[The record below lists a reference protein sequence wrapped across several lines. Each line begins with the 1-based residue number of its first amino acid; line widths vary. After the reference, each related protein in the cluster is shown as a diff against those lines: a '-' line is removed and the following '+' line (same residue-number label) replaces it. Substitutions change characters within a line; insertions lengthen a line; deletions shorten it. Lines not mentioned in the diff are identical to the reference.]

1 MKYRVYLST
10 KVSPAKLEKGPG
22 IIVIEPDDYTATQ
35 VKAIKAKGYKVLGYL
50 SVGTV
55 EKERTWWKKY
65 KKYSLKKLED
75 WPDENYAD
83 LTKKV
88 WADFLVARAK
98 TLKKKGFDGWWCDNI
113 DVCEYYPTEKMYT
126 SCVSILK
133 RIKAI
138 GGYVMINGGSRFLK
152 KCESGSIDPKGF
164 IDGYTQEEVFSRI
177 TSYRGKGKFNRQYK
191 EEAEYYKEI
200 IKIANERKIQT
211 FLLEYTRDEAV
222 KEDIR
227 AYYKEKSCTGYY
239 ISGDVNL

>member
-10 KVSPAKLEKGPG
+10 VVNSAKLAEGTG
-22 IIVIEPDDYTATQ
+22 IIVIEPDDYTAAK

-65 KKYSLKKLED
+65 KKYALKKLED

-83 LTKKV
+83 LTKKA
-88 WADFLVARAK
+88 WGDFLVSRAK
-98 TLKKKGFDGWWCDNI
+98 ALRKKGFDGFWCDNI
-113 DVCEYYPTEKMYT
+113 DVCEYYPTEKMYS
-126 SCVSILK
+126 SCMDILK
-133 RIKAI
+133 RIKAV
-138 GGYVMINGGSRFLK
+138 GGYVMINGGSRFLQ
-152 KCESGSIDPKGF
+152 KCIETSVDPKGF

-177 TSYRGKGKFNRQYK
+177 TSYRGKGKFGRQHK

-200 IKIANERKIQT
+200 IKLANERKIQT
-211 FLLEYTRDEAV
+211 FLLEYTTEEAV

-239 ISGDVNL
+239 ISGNVDL